1 MAAGAVLFGYGL
13 EFGYGAITNLLN
25 PAGEPSHAIPASQ
38 IIANQVPFWAIGL
51 WFATM
56 ACLLIGVAA
65 ALSPHQPDR
74 RSPLRAAVEEGAVMP
89 WVGDRTAPP
98 GTGLVTLGAVWVSL
112 LVGYLAVDAAQ
123 RLGVWPPTTNTWPS
137 LGAADGLKL
146 GVIAAT
152 GEEPLVLILPVL
164 LWHHVRGRRTDPA
177 TVCFLTM
184 LIAARM
190 LYHLYYGPGALA
202 MLPWAIT
209 VVVLYWR
216 WRQSWALLLGHWSY
230 YIHNASTAWWM
241 PWLMLT
247 IGVLVIAAGT
257 WHRHHHSPLDR
268 TGDSRSRM

>member
-38 IIANQVPFWAIGL
+38 IIANQVPGWAIGL

-65 ALSPHQPDR
+65 ALRCHRPDR
-74 RSPLRAAVEEGAVMP
+74 NCRVAEGLREGVVMP
-89 WVGDRTAPP
+89 WVGDRTAPA

-112 LVGYLAVDAAQ
+112 LLGYLAVDAIQ
-123 RLGVWPPTTNTWPS
+123 QLGVWPPTTNTWP
-137 LGAADGLKL
+137 AMDVVDGLKL

-164 LWHHVRGRRTDPA
+164 VWQHLRGRRTDRA
-177 TVCFLTM
+177 AIVFLA
-184 LIAARM
+184 LLVAARM
-190 LYHLYYGPGALA
+190 LYHLYYGPGAVA

-209 VVVLYWR
+209 VVVLFWR

-230 YIHNASTAWWM
+230 YLNNASTAWWM

-257 WHRHHHSPLDR
+257 WRRHHHSPLDR
-268 TGDSRSRM
+268 TDTSRSRM